1 MEWSW
6 LTVGGRKS
14 NWSGWPLRRSAR
26 AAIEATFV
34 LVLGVGVVWFTR
46 KVVGVQDGTVLV
58 FLVIVPTLVYLVLRG
73 DLAELRGPGGWAA
86 TFVQVARTEVSLTG
100 DALIK
105 IQDVNV
111 SEPRSA
117 ALERKPYEP
126 VLMDMPL
133 GERYVAEEVSEKL
146 EFLSLSP
153 RFRLVALVN
162 QQGVFQGCI
171 SPGELKSLMQDK
183 ALSEGFL
190 NAVAAANTKAVFS
203 YPGTVHKVMVT
214 DESSAEALSLM
225 TAHNLDAVAV
235 IDDAHQVLGIVE
247 REQLVSRLIL
257 SLVPR

>member
-1 MEWSW
+1 MS
-6 LTVGGRKS
+6 GRKS
-14 NWSGWPLRRSAR
+14 NWSGWPPRRSAR
-26 AAIEATFV
+26 PAIEATFV
-34 LVLGVGVVWFTR
+34 PVLGVGVVWFTR
-46 KVVGVQDGTVLV
+46 KVVGVQDGAVLV

-86 TFVQVARTEVSLTG
+86 TFVQVSRAEVSLTG

-105 IQDVNV
+105 IQDVDV
-111 SEPRSA
+111 RELKSA
-117 ALERKPYEP
+117 VPDGKADEP

-133 GERYVAEEVSEKL
+133 GQRYVAEEVGEKL
-146 EFLSLSP
+146 EFLSRSP

-171 SPGELKSLMQDK
+171 SPGELKGLMRDE

-190 NAVAAANTKAVFS
+190 NAVAAANTKAVFR
-203 YPGTVHKVMVT
+203 YPRTLQKVMVK

-235 IDDAHQVLGIVE
+235 VDDAHQVLGIVE

>member
-1 MEWSW
+1 VEGSW
-6 LTVGGRKS
+6 LAVGGRKGT
-14 NWSGWPLRRSAR
+14 WSGWPLRRSAR

-46 KVVGVQDGTVLV
+46 KVVGVQDGAVLV
-58 FLVIVPTLVYLVLRG
+58 FLVIVPALVYLVLRG

-86 TFVQVARTEVSLTG
+86 TFVQVARAEVSLTG
-100 DALIK
+100 DALIR
-105 IQDVNV
+105 IQDVDV
-111 SEPRSA
+111 RELKSA
-117 ALERKPYEP
+117 ALAGKTDEP

-133 GERYVAEEVSEKL
+133 GQRYAAEEVSEKL
-146 EFLSLSP
+146 EFLSRSP

-171 SPGELKSLMQDK
+171 SPGELKGLMQDE
-183 ALSEGFL
+183 ALSGGFL
-190 NAVAAANTKAVFS
+190 DAVAAANTRAVFR
-203 YPGTVHKVMVT
+203 YPGTLQKVMVK

-225 TAHNLDAVAV
+225 TIHNLDAVAV
-235 IDDAHQVLGIVE
+235 VDDTHQVLGIVE

>member
-1 MEWSW
+1 M
-6 LTVGGRKS
+6 GGRNS
-14 NWSGWPLRRSAR
+14 NWPGWPLGRSAR

-58 FLVIVPTLVYLVLRG
+58 FLVIVPALVYLVLRG
-73 DLAELRGPGGWAA
+73 HLAELRGPGGWAA
-86 TFVQVARTEVSLTG
+86 TFVQVARAEVSLTG

-105 IQDVNV
+105 IQDVDVRELQN
-111 SEPRSA
+111 A
-117 ALERKPYEP
+117 TLEEKPDAP

-133 GERYVAEEVSEKL
+133 AQRYAADEVSEKL
-146 EFLSLSP
+146 EFLSRSP

-162 QQGVFQGCI
+162 QRGVFQGCI
-171 SPGELKSLMQDK
+171 SPSELKGLMQDE

-190 NAVAAANTKAVFS
+190 NAVAAANTKAVFR
-203 YPGTVHKVMVT
+203 YPGTLQKVMVK

-225 TAHNLDAVAV
+225 TEHNLDAVAV
-235 IDDAHQVLGIVE
+235 VDGAHQVLGVVE